1 MDDGLALLLSA
12 RSIGIT
18 IRADGEN
25 LALRGNLEAPLAAG
39 AVEAIKANK
48 HVVLN
53 TIRALP
59 GRLRQGQTWLV
70 AAHKQLGEGAS
81 RADTETF
88 GDRLD
93 LWDKLDGLIVPR
105 VCPIGPGGCDEQA
118 PVICRSCGEE

>member
-1 MDDGLALLLSA
+1 MDHGLALLLSA

-25 LALRGNLEAPLAAG
+25 LALRGNLETPLAAG

-59 GRLRQGQTWLV
+59 GQTWLV
-70 AAHKQLGEGAS
+70 AAHKLLGEGAS

>member
-1 MDDGLALLLSA
+1 MDHGLALLLSA

-25 LALRGNLEAPLAAG
+25 LALRGNLETPLAAG

-70 AAHKQLGEGAS
+70 AAH
-81 RADTETF
+81 
-88 GDRLD
+88 
-93 LWDKLDGLIVPR
+93 
-105 VCPIGPGGCDEQA
+105 
-118 PVICRSCGEE
+118 